1 MADTLLDALGKSV
14 GLVGAVDDDDDFL
27 GIHDGANTNSKSS
40 LGDLVDI
47 VIEESGV
54 GDDGVVGLGVREEE
68 RTIRGS

>member
-1 MADTLLDALGKSV
+1 MADTLLDTLGKSV
-14 GLVGAVDDDDDFL
+14 GLVGAVDDDDDLL
-27 GIHDGANTNSKSS
+27 GIHDGTNTNSKSG

-68 RTIRGS
+68 RAIRGS

>member
-1 MADTLLDALGKSV
+1 MADTLLDTLGKSV

-27 GIHDGANTNSKSS
+27 GIHDGTNTNSKSG

-68 RTIRGS
+68 RAIRGS

>member
-1 MADTLLDALGKSV
+1 M
-14 GLVGAVDDDDDFL
+14 GAVDDDDNLL

>member
-27 GIHDGANTNSKSS
+27 GIHDGANANSKSS

>member
-1 MADTLLDALGKSV
+1 M
-14 GLVGAVDDDDDFL
+14 GAVDDDDNLL

-68 RTIRGS
+68 RAIRGS

>member
-27 GIHDGANTNSKSS
+27 GIHDGTNTNSKSG

-68 RTIRGS
+68 RAIRGS